1 MNRILA
7 SLVVS
12 AMLTLAPPSYA
23 GEGEGKVG
31 LGLAANEGKIEVV
44 LVAPH
49 SPAEKAGVKVGMIVD
64 EIDGVATAGKS
75 LHDCAM
81 LVHGKPGTSVILKL
95 EKPDDPTPVTV
106 AIERE

>member
-1 MNRILA
+1 MKSVLA

-12 AMLTLAPPSYA
+12 ASLMLAPRSFGA
-23 GEGEGKVG
+23 EGEGKIG
-31 LGLAANEGKIEVV
+31 LGLAANEGKIEIV

-49 SPAEKAGVKVGMIVD
+49 SPADKAGIKVGMIVD

-75 LHDCAM
+75 LHDCAA

-106 AIERE
+106 ALKRE